1 MSADDLRTARRL
13 LTAAIVAL
21 VLGAVLTL
29 LDGVVATVW
38 GVGAALGS
46 LAVTWMCSWRASRFM
61 QAGLPYYLWKYLPA
75 ALLVGLPVA
84 FRLVRL
90 LRRDGGGLGPME
102 LLNAISENRKPRLDA
117 DFALH
122 LNEVTLAIQDAGA
135 TAGAQIMKTTC
146 APIDPMPWAIG

>member
-102 LLNAISENRKPRLDA
+102 LLAWARPLCAFVVPLALLLLADWSLRRLA
-117 DFALH
+117 ARL
-122 LNEVTLAIQDAGA
+122 ESGA
-135 TAGAQIMKTTC
+135 
-146 APIDPMPWAIG
+146 